1 MLLRRSRN
9 GGPLQLWCVELV
21 PKKWRTDQAELR
33 QVLWLARGMPKDE
46 MQALM
51 WMAQVL
57 AGVQDHRERQ
67 FARVYQRLVVFTDR
81 KEAARHA
88 RKETNEYWTGKV
100 RRVRAVEATCRSN
113 AR

>member
-9 GGPLQLWCVELV
+9 GGPLQLRCVELV
-21 PKKWRTDQAELR
+21 PKQTKTDQAELR
-33 QVLWLARGMPKDE
+33 EVLWLAGGMPRDE
-46 MQALM
+46 VQALV

-57 AGVQDHRERQ
+57 EGVQDHRERQ

-88 RKETNEYWTGKV
+88 RKDTNDYWTGKV
-100 RRVRAVEATCRSN
+100 RRVRVVEGRLRVES
-113 AR
+113 